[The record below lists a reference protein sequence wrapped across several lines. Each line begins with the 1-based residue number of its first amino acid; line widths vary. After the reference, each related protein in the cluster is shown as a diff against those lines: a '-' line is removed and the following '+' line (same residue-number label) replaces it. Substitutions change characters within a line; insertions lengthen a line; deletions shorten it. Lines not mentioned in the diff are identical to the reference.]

1 MKIQNT
7 NRRSK
12 LSMLAIVLAMLAVL
26 ACAFTV
32 AVAAENDST
41 GAPKTIEIGVNELTI
56 GLSQNSDGMYQKVYD
71 GTADVPVALNK
82 TNAQLGIAEGD
93 DVKIEVSAAFPSK
106 NVESDPAKQRFTV
119 TVTLTGA
126 DADKYSL
133 AKREFSVPAQILPKK
148 LTWDTTEV
156 STSVAYQPSAV
167 EYSVPFA
174 LPKISGLLDA
184 DKDVVPEGVLI
195 LQAKN
200 ADATKPYVV
209 QVPMSFGDNYIV
221 DDLTVSVTVNP
232 ITIESIEWAES
243 YVFPFG
249 SAEAKALEIFGV
261 AANGEK
267 YLLKVEY
274 PADYA
279 TKVGEFQI
287 RVDVMN
293 SNFVFSKA
301 IDVTIKTVRIDLV
314 QYQVSMNSAIFI
326 GDLATAENPTSYM
339 LSVIGD
345 LPHEIRDQIVYTV
358 NGKPFVGTSVYGTY
372 SVVAT
377 LPTGTGLSF
386 VDANGNVVTELKA
399 TLTINRA
406 SVNARGDGGSYS
418 VIVSGKNGIPAGL
431 TASSAIPEI
440 SKKAVKDFPNYKAYA
455 VTIEG
460 SGDAAYSIKIAIHND
475 LINNG
480 VLPTVDDLYL
490 YDPVQGTM
498 VKANGDGR
506 KVMLS
511 QGYFE
516 VTGLSGD
523 GEWIFVVAPAH
534 VTSFW
539 LTAPGIAIII
549 LLILALLVLLF
560 FVGMIQRR
568 NRAAAALLAE
578 REEEAEEEAV
588 EAMLEETAQE
598 VAEELE
604 PEVEP
609 EAEPAP
615 EAEPETVEEVTEETV
630 EEVVEE
636 ISEEIA
642 NEDNTVT
649 EELAEQ
655 TAEEIAPEVEPEA
668 EEEVKADEAEVEQ
681 AVASAKEEALNDSAD
696 ATDAVALQE
705 EQAEEEQAEE
715 EQAEEE
721 RTVESF
727 AETTEGKKQPEE
739 KKQAAEEERTVASF
753 AETADQKKQQSE
765 EKKQSEEERT
775 VVAFAEV
782 AEKEAEEE
790 AEDDND
796 DDDDVE
802 EGFGG
807 FNLSGLDFIDIK
819 DDPEGYAALLE
830 KEKKGEIQ
838 IAYRYRRSYQ
848 SRLAQSQG
856 RVQDYYSILKNALL
870 SYKGVKGRISWNY
883 EAFNKGRNHLA
894 KMNAKTKT
902 LYLYLAL
909 DPAELAD
916 TKYGIEDVSSKKKYA
931 SVPVLLK
938 IKGDRKFK
946 YALEL
951 IDKMCA
957 EKMELPKRANAEDV
971 DYRIAYQTTEELV
984 EAGIVKKLAAG
995 VPTGD
1000 SEA

>member
-26 ACAFTV
+26 VCTFTV
-32 AVAAENDST
+32 AVAAEDYKGLPT
-41 GAPKTIEIGVNELTI
+41 AVTVGKEDLTI
-56 GLSQNSDGMYQKVYD
+56 GLSTDGDGTYQKVYD
-71 GTADVPVALNK
+71 GTTDVTVTLNK
-82 TNAQLGIAEGD
+82 TAAELGIAEGD
-93 DVKIEVSAAFPSK
+93 DVKVDVTAAFASK
-106 NVESDPAKQRFTV
+106 NVVTGNYIKV
-119 TVTLTGA
+119 TVSLTGA
-126 DADKYSL
+126 DADKYAL
-133 AKREFSVPAQILPKK
+133 TTTEFTVGAEILPKK

-156 STSVAYQPSAV
+156 STSVAYQPSEV
-167 EYSVPFA
+167 EYSVPFT
-174 LPKISGLLDA
+174 LPKINGLLDA
-184 DKDVVPEGVLI
+184 DKDVVPEGVLV

-209 QVPMSFGDNYIV
+209 QLPMSFGANYIV

-249 SAEAKALEIFGV
+249 SAEAKALDIFGV
-261 AANGEK
+261 ASNGEK

-279 TKVGEFQI
+279 TKVGDYQI

-293 SNFVFSKA
+293 SNFVFAKSVE
-301 IDVTIKTVRIDLV
+301 VTINTVKINLV
-314 QYQVSMNSAIFI
+314 QYQVSMNSALFV
-326 GDLATAENPTSYM
+326 GDLNTADNPTSYM

-345 LPHEIRDQIVYTV
+345 LPQEIRDHIVYTV

-372 SVVAT
+372 TVVAT
-377 LPTGTGLSF
+377 LPTNTGISF
-386 VDANGNVVTELKA
+386 VDANGNTVTELKA
-399 TLTINRA
+399 TLTINK
-406 SVNARGDGGSYS
+406 SSENARGTNEMYS
-418 VIVSGKNGIPAGL
+418 VIVSGKNGIPAEL
-431 TASSAIPEI
+431 TATAELPEI

-460 SGDAAYSIKIAIHND
+460 AGEAAYNIRIAIHSD
-475 LINNG
+475 LIKNG
-480 VLPTVDDLYL
+480 ILPTADDLYL

-506 KVMLS
+506 KVMVG
-511 QGYFE
+511 QGYLE
-516 VTGLSGD
+516 ISGLSGD

-534 VTSFW
+534 VTNFW

-549 LLILALLVLLF
+549 LLILALLALLF

-568 NRAAAALLAE
+568 NRAAAALVE
-578 REEEAEEEAV
+578 DEEEEAV
-588 EAMLEETAQE
+588 EEAEAEDAVLEETAE
-598 VAEELE
+598 EIAEELAE
-604 PEVEP
+604 TVEP
-609 EAEPAP
+609 EAEPEP
-615 EAEPETVEEVTEETV
+615 EVEAEPEAVEEAAEETV

-636 ISEEIA
+636 IREEIA
-642 NEDNTVT
+642 NEENTVA
-649 EELAEQ
+649 EEIAEQ
-655 TAEEIAPEVEPEA
+655 TAEEIAPEVAPEA
-668 EEEVKADEAEVEQ
+668 EEEEKAAEEEVERE
-681 AVASAKEEALNDSAD
+681 VASAKEEALNDSAD
-696 ATDAVALQE
+696 ATDAVALKE
-705 EQAEEEQAEE
+705 E
-715 EQAEEE
+715 
-721 RTVESF
+721 
-727 AETTEGKKQPEE
+727 QPEE
-739 KKQAAEEERTVASF
+739 KKQAEEERVVASF
-753 AETADQKKQQSE
+753 AETAEKKKQNSE
-765 EKKQSEEERT
+765 EKKLTEEERT

-782 AEKEAEEE
+782 ADKETEEE
-790 AEDDND
+790 SEEDDND
-796 DDDDVE
+796 DDDDNDDAE

-807 FNLSGLDFIDIK
+807 FNLSGLDFIDIQ

-971 DYRIAYQTTEELV
+971 DYRISYQTTEELV

-995 VPTGD
+995 VPTSE